1 MYKSL
6 RLFVFVLVLVS
17 VCSFKVKPLVS
28 SASNTVYG
36 WWVVAEGGGQSE
48 GCKVKGNTGVDLQ
61 YMSF

>member
-17 VCSFKVKPLVS
+17 VCWFKVKPLAY

-36 WWVVAEGGGQSE
+36 WGVVAMGGGQSK
-48 GCKVKGNTGVDLQ
+48 GCKVKGNTVVDLQ
-61 YMSF
+61 YM